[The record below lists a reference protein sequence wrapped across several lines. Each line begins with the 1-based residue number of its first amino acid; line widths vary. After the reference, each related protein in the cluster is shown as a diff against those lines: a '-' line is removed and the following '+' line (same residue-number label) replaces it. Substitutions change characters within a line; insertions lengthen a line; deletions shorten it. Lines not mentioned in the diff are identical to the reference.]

1 MALKLKF
8 ADGTEQPYLTALET
22 EEYWNGSS
30 RRTLTFQLARDA
42 ANLETLDGLCTEQ
55 NLAQL
60 ELTNDEMGIT
70 NVYEGYVLKLKVG
83 VEPVLV
89 SAETPDAPAVYED
102 RIILKLGKRTYIEQ
116 QLHDLGVN

>member
-1 MALKLKF
+1 MALKIKF
-8 ADGTEQPYLTALET
+8 NGGEDLPYLSALET

-42 ANLETLDGLCTEQ
+42 ADLEELDGLCTEQ

-60 ELTNDEMGIT
+60 ELTNDDMGVT

-83 VEPVLV
+83 VEPVLAA
-89 SAETPDAPAVYED
+89 AETPDTPATYED
-102 RIILKLGKRTYIEQ
+102 RIVLKLGKRTYIEQ
-116 QLHDLGVN
+116 QLHNLGVN

>member
-1 MALKLKF
+1 MSLKIKF
-8 ADGTEQPYLTALET
+8 ANGNELTYLTALET

-42 ANLETLDGLCTEQ
+42 ANLEELDGLCTEQ

-70 NVYEGYVLKLKVG
+70 NVYEGYVLKLKLA

-89 SAETPDAPAVYED
+89 DAEKQTYED
-102 RIILKLGKRTYIEQ
+102 RIKLKLGKRTYIEE
-116 QLHDLGVN
+116 QLHLLGI